1 MHIKERTLVKQSP
14 KFDLKLALLN
24 DSQALKMKAMIAI
37 SLLAVVYLVPT
48 EAYSYRGITGECNRQ
63 LFICFITVAYSYI
76 IIDDGHHIIV
86 TRFMTIH
93 YHN

>member
-1 MHIKERTLVKQSP
+1 MKQSP

-48 EAYSYRGITGECNRQ
+48 EAYSYRGIGECNLQ
-63 LFICFITVAYSYI
+63 LFICFIIVALVTLSLMMATVL
-76 IIDDGHHIIV
+76 
-86 TRFMTIH
+86 
-93 YHN
+93 